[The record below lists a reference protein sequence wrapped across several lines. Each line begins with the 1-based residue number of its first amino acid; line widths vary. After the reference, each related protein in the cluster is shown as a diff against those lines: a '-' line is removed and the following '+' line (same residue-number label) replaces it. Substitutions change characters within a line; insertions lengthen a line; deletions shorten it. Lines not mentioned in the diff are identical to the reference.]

1 MSDLLAEIK
10 ARQDQWSTVTPV
22 CIHEDVGWLIS
33 EVERLTEDMNI
44 AHQEISR
51 RNDAGMEQAAVKCDE
66 AAEQH
71 ERKSVYDDRES
82 QVIKSYYIEEDRRI
96 AAAIRKEIKT

>member
-51 RNDAGMEQAAVKCDE
+51 RNDAGMEQAADVVS
-66 AAEQH
+66 AWP
-71 ERKSVYDDRES
+71 
-82 QVIKSYYIEEDRRI
+82 I
-96 AAAIRKEIKT
+96 AARLIRAAARAEVKRG